1 MSAMGLAGLF
11 EGHFI
16 MAGLFAGQFYRDGIF
31 REAYFC

>member
-16 MAGLFAGQFYRDGIF
+16 MAELFGRHFRSAGFFI
-31 REAYFC
+31 AKS